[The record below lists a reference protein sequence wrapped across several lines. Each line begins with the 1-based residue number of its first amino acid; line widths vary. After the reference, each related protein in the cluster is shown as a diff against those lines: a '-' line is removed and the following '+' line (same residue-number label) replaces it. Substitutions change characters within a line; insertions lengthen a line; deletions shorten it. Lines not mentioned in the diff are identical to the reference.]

1 MKISGFAPHLFLS
14 PRAALVASAGFL
26 SLILASA
33 RPAQAQRLPQT
44 VLPEH
49 YTLTLTPDLKAA
61 TFSGVESIDVVLTEP
76 AKRIKLNAA
85 EIDFES
91 VTVTAGGKE
100 QKAAV
105 SLDKE
110 KEQATFTFP
119 ENLPVGKATL
129 TIRYR
134 GILNNEL
141 RGFYLSK
148 TALRNYAVTQFEPT
162 DARRAFPCFD
172 EPAFKATYD
181 VSLVAD
187 ASDTAISNGPII
199 SDTPGPI
206 SGKHT
211 LNFATT
217 PKMSTY
223 LVAFLVGDF
232 QCSMGESD
240 GVSIRVCST
249 PGRVAFTHYGVDVAQ
264 EVLHYYNNYFGIP
277 YPLKKLDL
285 IALPDFEAGA
295 IENFGAITYRETEL
309 LLDPNTASI

>member
-110 KEQATFTFP
+110 PSPSRKISP
-119 ENLPVGKATL
+119 W
-129 TIRYR
+129 
-134 GILNNEL
+134 
-141 RGFYLSK
+141 
-148 TALRNYAVTQFEPT
+148 
-162 DARRAFPCFD
+162 ARPR
-172 EPAFKATYD
+172 
-181 VSLVAD
+181 
-187 ASDTAISNGPII
+187 
-199 SDTPGPI
+199 
-206 SGKHT
+206 
-211 LNFATT
+211 
-217 PKMSTY
+217 
-223 LVAFLVGDF
+223 
-232 QCSMGESD
+232 
-240 GVSIRVCST
+240 
-249 PGRVAFTHYGVDVAQ
+249 
-264 EVLHYYNNYFGIP
+264 
-277 YPLKKLDL
+277 
-285 IALPDFEAGA
+285 
-295 IENFGAITYRETEL
+295 
-309 LLDPNTASI
+309 